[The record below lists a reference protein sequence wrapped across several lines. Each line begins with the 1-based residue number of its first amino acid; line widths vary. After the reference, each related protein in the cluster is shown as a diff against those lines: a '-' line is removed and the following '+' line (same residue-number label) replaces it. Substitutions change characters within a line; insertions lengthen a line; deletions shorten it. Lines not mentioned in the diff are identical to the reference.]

1 MKQEELLKSLIRE
14 LFKMDEMHQEY
25 QDNDTHILVDT
36 QKKGNELTIK
46 VILKENKDKKN
57 FEKWVKT
64 LPDELFNEIWEALS
78 AEDELHSLD
87 ELYNSPNYK
96 EVIEKFKNKS
106 KEIASNK
113 IKELQKL
120 INCQ

>member
-1 MKQEELLKSLIRE
+1 MKQEELLKSLIME

-106 KEIASNK
+106 KEIANRK

-120 INCQ
+120 ISQ

>member
-106 KEIASNK
+106 KEIANRK

-120 INCQ
+120 ISQ